1 MELKHLNKFVEE
13 YKLIKNDKLIK
24 YLLILGIGFVKQKL
38 EDINQEAIKLL
49 ANSFKQK
56 SIHQELKNLRNK
68 VLSLEKHI
76 QPEQQIK
83 YHSQPKLMPPKVTPK
98 ITEQIP
104 LQQNVKKAVPFK
116 HHLDDSEIKSILWNQ
131 YSDNPHHIS
140 NNDSQHQ
147 PPRKQTIDQQPIIP
161 KYLPRNNSQTEIHPL
176 SQRENST
183 RQVTQRSSHHS
194 SQFDSLHNRNSPKFK
209 GEKKKSICKENKTS
223 GGVGGVPKHLR
234 QVQSKIKSQI
244 QYDKEQYKSNNSQ
257 KEEEQTI
264 NIANSSLNPFNN
276 TPQNKLFQPCHSTH
290 FGSGQVSSAKLQ
302 QQQMQ
307 IQDLNNI
314 TERKVFNLD
323 EIASSFLNSPFMK
336 SQISQRLFAKQESAS
351 QSSSSS
357 TFSLFN
363 PNNELKN
370 FFQQLDKQ
378 VGNSLSFQF

>member
-1 MELKHLNKFVEE
+1 MELKHFNKFVDE

-49 ANSFKQK
+49 ANSFKEK

-104 LQQNVKKAVPFK
+104 LQQNVKKVVPFK

-131 YSDNPHHIS
+131 YSDNNHQVI
-140 NNDSQHQ
+140 NNESQHYGQ
-147 PPRKQTIDQQPIIP
+147 RKQTIDQQPIIP
-161 KYLPRNNSQTEIHPL
+161 KYLPRNNSQTEINPL

-194 SQFDSLHNRNSPKFK
+194 SQFDSVHNRNSPKFK
-209 GEKKKSICKENKTS
+209 GEKKKSICKENKTPVS
-223 GGVGGVPKHLR
+223 VGGVPKHLR
-234 QVQSKIKSQI
+234 QVKSKIKSQI

-290 FGSGQVSSAKLQ
+290 FGSGQVSSAKIQ
-302 QQQMQ
+302 QQQQ
-307 IQDLNNI
+307 TLDLNNI

-336 SQISQRLFAKQESAS
+336 SQIAQRLFGKQESAS

>member
-1 MELKHLNKFVEE
+1 MINQF
-13 YKLIKNDKLIK
+13 K
-24 YLLILGIGFVKQKL
+24 YLVILGIGFAKQKL

-56 SIHQELKNLRNK
+56 SIHQELKTLRNK

-83 YHSQPKLMPPKVTPK
+83 YHSQPKLIPPKVTPK

-131 YSDNPHHIS
+131 YNESHHHQNT

-147 PPRKQTIDQQPIIP
+147 PQRKLTIDQQPIIP

-176 SQRENST
+176 SQRENSA

-209 GEKKKSICKENKTS
+209 GEKKKSTQKENKTC
-223 GGVGGVPKHLR
+223 GGVGVPKHLR

-244 QYDKEQYKSNNSQ
+244 QYDKEQYKSTNSQ
-257 KEEEQTI
+257 KEEEQII

-276 TPQNKLFQPCHSTH
+276 TPQNKLFQPCQSTH
-290 FGSGQVSSAKLQ
+290 FGSCQVSSAKLQ
-302 QQQMQ
+302 QQQIQ

-314 TERKVFNLD
+314 TERKAFNLD
-323 EIASSFLNSPFMK
+323 QIASSFLNSPFMK
-336 SQISQRLFAKQESAS
+336 SQISQRLFGKQESAS

>member
-1 MELKHLNKFVEE
+1 MELKYLNKFVEE
-13 YKLIKNDKLIK
+13 YKLNKNDKLIK

-131 YSDNPHHIS
+131 YNENHHQII
-140 NNDSQHQ
+140 NYESQHQ
-147 PPRKQTIDQQPIIP
+147 PQRKQTIDQHPIIP
-161 KYLPRNNSQTEIHPL
+161 KYLPRNNSQTEIYPL
-176 SQRENST
+176 SQRDNSA
-183 RQVTQRSSHHS
+183 RQITQRSSHHS

-209 GEKKKSICKENKTS
+209 GEKKKSICKENRTPAN
-223 GGVGGVPKHLR
+223 VGVPKHLR

-257 KEEEQTI
+257 KEEEQII

-290 FGSGQVSSAKLQ
+290 FGSGQVSSAKIQ
-302 QQQMQ
+302 QQQIQ

-314 TERKVFNLD
+314 TEKKVFNVD

-336 SQISQRLFAKQESAS
+336 SQISQRLFGKQESA
-351 QSSSSS
+351 SSSSS